1 MSRYNFV
8 SKKIE
13 SEIPKLKLTTTQQLK
28 KTKQM
33 NFIITWN
40 TLKNTA
46 MNGKTQVYNLNMI
59 LNCLNCLSLKKINKN
74 NFNAKRYK
82 KRIIRR

>member
-1 MSRYNFV
+1 MNRYNFV

-13 SEIPKLKLTTTQQLK
+13 SEIPKLKLTTAQQLK

-59 LNCLNCLSLKKINKN
+59 NKNKINKN